1 VARLEAAVKRAAQP
15 GAVVIQRRFAEPET
29 AEEDGWARRDRALLW
44 GRVRV
49 SAALATG

>member
-1 VARLEAAVKRAAQP
+1 MARLEAAVKRAAQP
-15 GAVVIQRRFAEPET
+15 GAVVIQRSFAKPET

-49 SAALATG
+49 SALFETT